1 MVQGHS
7 DNVHKIIGDK
17 LLEKWYKVTTVNDSI
32 NIYELVQGHTNIISD
47 LVPVQNDS
55 ANQGNKRLCVITG
68 IDISHQKDSSKFL
81 SEHSVKQFLDSDPES
96 FEKLKLKFC
105 PNYDRKEIDQI
116 CYDIA
121 HNIRNSESNF
131 KQQIQTRKK
140 NIQNHCFHLKKY
152 LKEWGNF
159 R

>member
-1 MVQGHS
+1 MCIR
-7 DNVHKIIGDK
+7 D
-17 LLEKWYKVTTVNDSI
+17 
-32 NIYELVQGHTNIISD
+32 
-47 LVPVQNDS
+47 
-55 ANQGNKRLCVITG
+55 R
-68 IDISHQKDSSKFL
+68 SHQKDSSKFL

-140 NIQNHCFHLKKY
+140 KY
-152 LKEWGNF
+152 SESLFPFKEIPQGMGKF
-159 R
+159 